1 MDCSRGQN
9 KAAVEKRR
17 PLVDLPAPPKLW
29 RKNGMLMQ
37 LLGVEGSKK
46 SVHVLLANDVKM
58 KNCNLKHN

>member
-9 KAAVEKRR
+9 KVAVVKSL
-17 PLVDLPAPPKLW
+17 PLVDLFPPPKLW
-29 RKNGMLMQ
+29 GKIGMLMQ

-46 SVHVLLANDVKM
+46 SVLLANDVKM